1 MLYNNYSSISAYS
14 PDFSKRWQKP
24 GDEKI
29 TSVPSMIY
37 PSDYYR
43 DKFYQMAEVAVERA
57 DNIRL
62 KDISLSYTLTKI
74 RLSSLEL
81 KQLQFYVYANN
92 IGILWKASKTPV
104 DPDSMS
110 DIPVSRTIAVGIRA
124 NF

>member
-1 MLYNNYSSISAYS
+1 
-14 PDFSKRWQKP
+14 
-24 GDEKI
+24 
-29 TSVPSMIY
+29 MIY

-43 DKFYQMAEVAVERA
+43 DKFYHNSDAAIEKG

-74 RLSSLEL
+74 RLSALEL

-92 IGILWKASKTPV
+92 IGILWKATKTPV
-104 DPDSMS
+104 DPDTYS
-110 DIPVSRTIAVGIRA
+110 DIPVSSTIAIGIRA